1 MHQKVDQPDD
11 LLFPVRNVPVYA
23 DLRGG
28 ADEGLQRDPHKR
40 AGEGLLRIPS
50 QRAIVN
56 CETNRVISVVSENYQ
71 VVTNR
76 EALHYA
82 QLCCQAAF
90 PESAQQQ
97 WRILEARAPST
108 RGSCR
113 IDLVHPASALD
124 FGGPKFRGKAD
135 SFGPF
140 VRVTNSY
147 NRSRALGFEIGFFR
161 KVCSNG
167 MILPEASVRFSINHN
182 TRKISEHVAFEVQ
195 EDRFKRLTEK
205 FQAFLAPLWE
215 CHVPLNLFAPATR
228 AVLRISQPDP
238 LGKRQQEPWEKLA
251 AHLQSV
257 SEKYAWEMGLNG
269 YALMNVITDVA
280 TRPPKGPFIRREQHG
295 LQRSAGIWLADFSE
309 ECRKPGF
316 EVKAYVHRLEEEL
329 TSREPTRRVGSALVA

>member
-11 LLFPVRNVPVYA
+11 LLFPVRAVPVYA

-28 ADEGLQRDPHKR
+28 ANEGLQRDPYKR
-40 AGEGLLRIPS
+40 SDEDLLRIPG

-56 CETNRVISVVSENYQ
+56 CETERVISVVSENYQ

-90 PESAQQQ
+90 PESAQQE
-97 WRILEARAPST
+97 WRILEAHAPST

-124 FGGPKFRGKAD
+124 FGGPKFRGKPD
-135 SFGPF
+135 TFGPF

-167 MILPEASVRFSINHN
+167 MILPDASVRFSINHN
-182 TRKISEHVAFEVQ
+182 TRKISEHVEFQVQ
-195 EDRFKRLTEK
+195 ADSFKRLREK
-205 FQAFLAPLWE
+205 FRKFLEPLWE
-215 CHVPLNLFAPATR
+215 CDVPLNLFAPATR
-228 AVLRISQPDP
+228 AVLRISKPDP
-238 LGKRQQEPWEKLA
+238 MGARQQQPWKKLA
-251 AHLQSV
+251 AHLESV
-257 SEKYAWEMGLNG
+257 SEKYVWDMGPNG

-280 TRPPKGPFIRREQHG
+280 TRPPKCPFIRREQHG

-309 ECRKPGF
+309 KCRKPGF
-316 EVKAYVHRLEEEL
+316 EVKDYVDRLEEER
-329 TSREPTRRVGSALVA
+329 TNGEPTRQVGSAPVA

>member
-11 LLFPVRNVPVYA
+11 LLFPVRAVPVYA

-28 ADEGLQRDPHKR
+28 ANEGLQRDTYKR
-40 AGEGLLRIPS
+40 ADEELHRIPG

-56 CETNRVISVVSENYQ
+56 CEAEQVISVVSENYQ

-90 PESAQQQ
+90 PESPQQE
-97 WRILEARAPST
+97 WRIVEAHAPT
-108 RGSCR
+108 TMGSCR

-124 FGGPKFRGKAD
+124 FGGPKLHGKAD
-135 SFGPF
+135 TFGPF

-167 MILPEASVRFSINHN
+167 MILPKANVRFSFNHN
-182 TRKISEHVAFEVQ
+182 TRKISEHVAFQVQ
-195 EDRFKRLTEK
+195 ADSFKGLREK
-205 FQAFLAPLWE
+205 FRKFLEPLWE
-215 CHVPLNLFAPATR
+215 CDVPLNLFAPATR
-228 AVLRISQPDP
+228 AVLRISKPDP
-238 LGKRQQEPWEKLA
+238 LGKRQREPWEKLA
-251 AHLQSV
+251 AYLESV
-257 SEKYAWEMGLNG
+257 SKKYAWDIGLNG

-316 EVKAYVHRLEEEL
+316 KVKAYVDRLEQEL
-329 TSREPTRRVGSALVA
+329 TSRTRTRQAGSAFEA